1 MESERFISMNSLC
14 HSVVPKREG
23 GECWMKEE
31 IKTTGKG
38 DLSWATFYE
47 DGKKIGAVQL
57 TTKGA
62 TVYKISKETKDIKK
76 IVTIPL
82 KDRLRKDT
90 E

>member
-1 MESERFISMNSLC
+1 MNSLY

-23 GECWMKEE
+23 GECWMKRE

-38 DLSWATFYE
+38 DLSWGTFYE

-57 TTKGA
+57 TAKGV
-62 TVYKISKETKDIKK
+62 TVYKIDKETKDIKK

-82 KDRLRKDT
+82 RNS
-90 E
+90 